1 MFSSSQ
7 CSRMCFILQALAT
20 RIIFKHNFH
29 VPLRHRLLFLDFI
42 FCIGTVTTPDYTLE
56 RWVENTLLLWAHFF
70 RIWEEGPSPNTTS
83 TFLSDIDK
91 HRAGVLL
98 LQICFEILPKTI
110 LKSFNIWKTS
120 ISILILCL
128 NGASLFSYR
137 ERGITYSDKGRWIG
151 RHCAMCA
158 FPTWRHLTAVSTAHC
173 SFYSAGSRSAISHLA
188 HGVHQ
193 LNCLLYQSLL

>member
-1 MFSSSQ
+1 MLHYSY
-7 CSRMCFILQALAT
+7 
-20 RIIFKHNFH
+20 
-29 VPLRHRLLFLDFI
+29 V
-42 FCIGTVTTPDYTLE
+42 
-56 RWVENTLLLWAHFF
+56 WAHFF
-70 RIWEEGPSPNTTS
+70 RILEAGQSPNTTS

-120 ISILILCL
+120 IHILISCL

-151 RHCAMCA
+151 RHCPMCA
-158 FPTWRHLTAVSTAHC
+158 EYFSNMAASYSCFHC
-173 SFYSAGSRSAISHLA
+173 SAAFTQQGHDLPSSIESMESTYIHTKARFLPK
-188 HGVHQ
+188 
-193 LNCLLYQSLL
+193 

>member
-1 MFSSSQ
+1 MLHYSY
-7 CSRMCFILQALAT
+7 
-20 RIIFKHNFH
+20 
-29 VPLRHRLLFLDFI
+29 V
-42 FCIGTVTTPDYTLE
+42 
-56 RWVENTLLLWAHFF
+56 WAHFF
-70 RIWEEGPSPNTTS
+70 RILEAGQSPNTTS

-120 ISILILCL
+120 IHILISCL

-151 RHCAMCA
+151 RHCPMCA
-158 FPTWRHLTAVSTAHC
+158 EHFSNMAASSSCFHCTLQLLLSRAKICHHPSSPCSPLTQLLAVPKFALTHAQKILR
-173 SFYSAGSRSAISHLA
+173 Y
-188 HGVHQ
+188 
-193 LNCLLYQSLL
+193 